1 MKLMEQPVLSR
12 TKPQTY
18 KTVVK
23 SIINLTHDIKEIN
36 LELISP
42 KEISFL
48 AGQIMSFSVMPD
60 SQGAKT
66 SRTYSISS
74 TPADSGTLQFI
85 VKHVPGGKVSGYI
98 HQKLKQGDEIELKGP
113 FGNLYVRDDGRDM
126 ICIAGGSGMSSIKS
140 IVTDLLQKNEKK
152 RQIWFFFGGQT
163 QKDIFYTEYFGK
175 FEKQFGNFHF
185 IPCIADKNDV
195 SCKCERGLV
204 TEIAHKFIEEKI
216 ELPQELSAYL
226 CGSRGLLEAA
236 VKMLVSSGISEK
248 NIFYDMFNL

>member
-1 MKLMEQPVLSR
+1 MDQQVISR
-12 TKPQTY
+12 IKPQIY
-18 KTVVK
+18 KAVVK
-23 SIINLTHDIKEIN
+23 SIIDLTHDIKEIN

-42 KEISFL
+42 KELSFL

-60 SQGAKT
+60 NQGIKT

-98 HQKLKQGDEIELKGP
+98 HQKLRQGDEVELKGP
-113 FGNLYVRDDGRDM
+113 FGNLYVRDDKRDM

-140 IVTDLLQKNEKK
+140 IVTDLLQKGEKK

-185 IPCIADKNDV
+185 IPCISDDSDV
-195 SCKCERGLV
+195 SWKGEIGLV
-204 TEIAHKFIEEKI
+204 TETAYKFIEKKI
-216 ELPQELSAYL
+216 ELPAELSAYL
-226 CGSRGLLEAA
+226 CGSRSLLEAA
-236 VKMLVSSGISEK
+236 VRMLVSSGISEK

>member
-1 MKLMEQPVLSR
+1 MDQQVISR
-12 TKPQTY
+12 IKPQIY
-18 KTVVK
+18 KAVVK
-23 SIINLTHDIKEIN
+23 SIIDLTHDIKEIN

-42 KEISFL
+42 KELSFL

-60 SQGAKT
+60 NQGIKT

-98 HQKLKQGDEIELKGP
+98 HQKLRQGDEVELKGP
-113 FGNLYVRDDGRDM
+113 FGNLYVRDDKRDM

-140 IVTDLLQKNEKK
+140 IVTDLLQKSEKK

-185 IPCIADKNDV
+185 IPCISDDSDV
-195 SCKCERGLV
+195 SWKGEIGLV
-204 TEIAHKFIEEKI
+204 TETAYKFIEKKI
-216 ELPQELSAYL
+216 ELPAELSAYL
-226 CGSRGLLEAA
+226 CGSRSLLEAA
-236 VKMLVSSGISEK
+236 VRMLVSSGISEK

>member
-1 MKLMEQPVLSR
+1 MDQQVISR
-12 TKPQTY
+12 IKPQIY
-18 KTVVK
+18 KAVVK
-23 SIINLTHDIKEIN
+23 SIIDLTHDIKEIN

-42 KEISFL
+42 KELSFL

-175 FEKQFGNFHF
+175 FEKQFGNFH
-185 IPCIADKNDV
+185 
-195 SCKCERGLV
+195 
-204 TEIAHKFIEEKI
+204 
-216 ELPQELSAYL
+216 
-226 CGSRGLLEAA
+226 
-236 VKMLVSSGISEK
+236 
-248 NIFYDMFNL
+248 